1 MTMTQRKFKHKP
13 TGIIFEL
20 GCKNCVVPKSLI
32 EEQDYGT
39 VPLWIVENSN
49 EWEEV
54 TRPELVEE
62 RWYLTDTNSIFR
74 YSHTEEAEVYGDN
87 FVGSDF
93 EENIGGGLIDV
104 TLDLICGLDEV
115 KREATPKEI
124 RKALDAIRVHKGLTE
139 GATAKPI
146 PGTSRTNFHVT
157 GRVSYF
163 GDYDGSDRLI
173 DDNGILYDSGVWAQK
188 VEEPIL
194 VTEDE
199 HSLNYGD
206 TYWVLRD
213 DNWDLSKMEFSSNTI
228 QSSKVMRF
236 YYRENAEAYI
246 ERHKPR
252 YSNEDLLNMVS
263 ALTSYEVNTD
273 SNSLA
278 TLDYRQGVSDAVS
291 HAISLLQNVRNQK
304 S

>member
-1 MTMTQRKFKHKP
+1 VAVEVVDDENWY
-13 TGIIFEL
+13 FEL
-20 GCKNCVVPKSLI
+20 YHNYSQVGSLVPS
-32 EEQDYGT
+32 
-39 VPLWIVENSN
+39 IVLHSN
-49 EWEEV
+49 DWQEITE
-54 TRPELVEE
+54 PELVEG
-62 RWYLTDTNSIFR
+62 RWYINNSGDVFR
-74 YSHTEEAEVYGDN
+74 IKEFCGDVKVDN
-87 FVGSDF
+87 FVWSDGVIYYDGEF
-93 EENIGGGLIDV
+93 VPPEGI
-104 TLDLICGLDEV
+104 
-115 KREATPKEI
+115 KREATPEEI
-124 RKALDAIRVHKGLTE
+124 HKALDAIRVHKGLTE

-206 TYWVLRD
+206 TYWIVLRD

-278 TLDYRQGVSDAVS
+278 TLDYKQGVSDAVS

>member
-1 MTMTQRKFKHKP
+1 
-13 TGIIFEL
+13 
-20 GCKNCVVPKSLI
+20 
-32 EEQDYGT
+32 
-39 VPLWIVENSN
+39 
-49 EWEEV
+49 
-54 TRPELVEE
+54 
-62 RWYLTDTNSIFR
+62 
-74 YSHTEEAEVYGDN
+74 
-87 FVGSDF
+87 
-93 EENIGGGLIDV
+93 
-104 TLDLICGLDEV
+104 
-115 KREATPKEI
+115 
-124 RKALDAIRVHKGLTE
+124 VHKGLTE

-206 TYWVLRD
+206 TYWIVLRD

-246 ERHKPR
+246 EWNKPK
-252 YSNEDLLNMVS
+252 YKIKDLMCLRQ
-263 ALTSYEVNTD
+263 EVKNAFSWYWTEEEIKD
-273 SNSLA
+273 AILKSIIHLKNSKN
-278 TLDYRQGVSDAVS
+278 D
-291 HAISLLQNVRNQK
+291 
-304 S
+304 

>member
-1 MTMTQRKFKHKP
+1 MARKFKS
-13 TGIIFEL
+13 TITDWVAVEDDFVGQFNMYNA
-20 GCKNCVVPKSLI
+20 KNEYEGNISFLM
-32 EEQDYGT
+32 
-39 VPLWIVENSN
+39 VENSN
-49 EWEEV
+49 EWEEI
-54 TRPELVEE
+54 TEPELVEGKWIVTAGNKTARICDIE
-62 RWYLTDTNSIFR
+62 GDDVMLDNVLKFSCNHIGNVTVSKSSIDR
-74 YSHTEEAEVYGDN
+74 Q
-87 FVGSDF
+87 
-93 EENIGGGLIDV
+93 
-104 TLDLICGLDEV
+104 
-115 KREATPKEI
+115 ATPKEI

-206 TYWVLRD
+206 TYWIVLRD